1 MEQHESDKAAYLT
14 SLREQEALQSAEL
27 QRKLAERKISIDA
40 RRHKEIQEKF
50 QDDVQV
56 RGIQQ
61 HLEDLDRAGLSADE
75 RQAVLSAVMV
85 TKLQTL
91 SAQKKM
97 DVTTKYANRWLK
109 KVHGREL
116 STPARV
122 ATPRVASAYDKVLSA
137 RDKGGPPVSPLG
149 RMRSQTSMRSLAT
162 PTHPETKRQSSA
174 IALMRSNSFSG
185 KADPAELTALKGE
198 LESAR
203 VEAEEQARR
212 AKEVEDQLRHMQE
225 QKQQMEHKAAQ
236 LQSQL
241 EEKQAMN
248 NAAEAAAASTKGGPS
263 RDEWVKI
270 LEASPL
276 SSMQSKLTE
285 VEELLRT
292 LLSQRKP

>member
-1 MEQHESDKAAYLT
+1 MCFVICLHGLMLPRPPT
-14 SLREQEALQSAEL
+14 SQSP
-27 QRKLAERKISIDA
+27 SI
-40 RRHKEIQEKF
+40 
-50 QDDVQV
+50 
-56 RGIQQ
+56 
-61 HLEDLDRAGLSADE
+61 
-75 RQAVLSAVMV
+75 
-85 TKLQTL
+85 QT
-91 SAQKKM
+91 Q
-97 DVTTKYANRWLK
+97 
-109 KVHGREL
+109 
-116 STPARV
+116 
-122 ATPRVASAYDKVLSA
+122 
-137 RDKGGPPVSPLG
+137 
-149 RMRSQTSMRSLAT
+149 SQTSMRSLAT

-263 RDEWVKI
+263 RDEWVKVM
-270 LEASPL
+270 L
-276 SSMQSKLTE
+276 
-285 VEELLRT
+285 
-292 LLSQRKP
+292 